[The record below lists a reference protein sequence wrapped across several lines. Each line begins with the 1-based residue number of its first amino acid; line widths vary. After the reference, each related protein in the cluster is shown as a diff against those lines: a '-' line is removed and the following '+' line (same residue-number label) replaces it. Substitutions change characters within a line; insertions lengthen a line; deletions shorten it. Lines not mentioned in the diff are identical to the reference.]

1 MNDTIIVGVTD
12 AAVSERAIDW
22 AVRRAADRGGRVE
35 LLSVVGGAIGA
46 VGEDAVISDA
56 LRATEAMLNSKVR
69 DITADGIE
77 VTTRTEA
84 GNPVAALIEASRF
97 ASLLVIGSD
106 YRGPHS
112 GPARG
117 AHGVRIVAGAHCPV
131 VVLPDLD
138 LSDRA
143 GVVAGVDGSEVS
155 EHAIAFAAAE
165 ADRLGEPLT
174 LVTAWSPVLMPDH
187 GGVYP
192 ESGYPQEYL
201 VNMQALSQEALSL
214 STAGLRQ
221 DYPDLEIR
229 QHVEEGRPSAV
240 INRLAASA
248 RLTVLGTHGRG
259 AIARFLLGSISE
271 EVLARLATATAIV
284 R

>member
-12 AAVSERAIDW
+12 AAVSQRAIDW

-56 LRATEAMLNSKVR
+56 LRATEAMLDDKVR

-77 VTTRTEA
+77 VTTRAAA

-117 AHGVRIVAGAHCPV
+117 AHGVRIAAGAHCPV
-131 VVLPDLD
+131 VVVPDVD
-138 LSDRA
+138 AADDRS
-143 GVVAGVDGSEVS
+143 GVVVGIDGSPVS
-155 EHAIAFAAAE
+155 EHALRFAAAE
-165 ADRLGEPLT
+165 ADRLGEKLIAVSVWT
-174 LVTAWSPVLMPDH
+174 PVVAPRNDFA
-187 GGVYP
+187 VYP
-192 ESGYPQEYL
+192 DLYL
-201 VNMQALSQEALSL
+201 ENMQAATEEVLALAL
-214 STAGLRQ
+214 AGIAS
-221 DYPDLEIR
+221 DYPDLE
-229 QHVEEGRPSAV
+229 VERVVEQGYPSQV
-240 INRLAASA
+240 INAHAQRAT
-248 RLTVLGTHGRG
+248 LTVVGTHGRG
-259 AIARFLLGSISE
+259 AIARFLLGSISQ
-271 EVLARLATATAIV
+271 EVLARLATVTAVV